1 MKLLIIHSDFIE
13 YSAKE
18 KAIANAEE
26 LKEKGPFRVEDCLV
40 VFVTAEKDDVGN
52 EAVFD
57 EFASEMEDFRDKLGV
72 SRIVLYPW
80 VHLSSKPAEPESA
93 LSIIKDLERRLLEM
107 GFEVFRSP
115 FGWYKSF
122 TIKCKGHPLAE
133 SYREIHGIRKEVK
146 KTVEKGEY
154 VILTP
159 DGKIVDPED
168 YKFSKDEGDFRILVE
183 KEVFRLERTESRR
196 PKYLE
201 FCEKFGFK
209 WETMSDVGHMRYN
222 PPACLMFDLVSDYS
236 WYVVRDLG
244 YPLFTLKGSN
254 MFDLSVS
261 AVKQHADLFGDRLYK
276 LKADKKE
283 LVMRYAACHQQFAAI
298 KDWIISY
305 KNLPFGAF
313 EVADSYRLEQSGEL
327 LLCFRLRKLHMPDL
341 HIFCRNME
349 EAIEASLK
357 VHRKINEEMK
367 KIGRSYVY
375 LINTTKSFLRENKE
389 FFLKILEEGRKPALI
404 KFYPEGKYY
413 WVINVEY
420 NIIDEIGRPREIG
433 TFQIDVG
440 NAKRFGIKYVD
451 EDGSYKYPI
460 IIHTAIIGSVE
471 RYLYSIFDTIAIN
484 LKKGKVPALPLWL
497 SPIQVRLIP
506 VSKDFLANVEEVAEV
521 LKNAGIRVDIDDR
534 SESVSYRVRAAEK
547 EWIPYIVVFGEEEAS
562 KKELQVRVREEKKIK
577 RYTVED
583 LIEEI
588 KRKTEGYPK
597 RDINMPLKL
606 SQRPVF

>member
-1 MKLLIIHSDFIE
+1 MRMLTIHSDFIE
-13 YSAKE
+13 YLAKE
-18 KAIANAEE
+18 KAIDNAEE

-40 VFVTAEKDDVGN
+40 VFVTAEKEDVKN
-52 EAVFD
+52 EDVLY
-57 EFASEMEDFRDKLGV
+57 EFVSEMEGFREKLGV

-80 VHLSSKPAEPESA
+80 VHLSSRPADPEDA
-93 LSIIKDLERRLLEM
+93 LNIMKDLEKILLER

-133 SYREIHGIRKEVK
+133 SYREIHGARKEVK
-146 KTVEKGEY
+146 KTVEREEY

-159 DGKIVDPED
+159 DGKIVDPKD
-168 YKFSKDEGDFRILVE
+168 YKFSEDEEDFRILVE
-183 KEVFRLERTESRR
+183 KEVFRSERGESKR

-201 FCEKFGFK
+201 FCDKFGFK
-209 WETMSDVGHMRYN
+209 WETMSDIGHMRYN

-244 YPLFTLKGSN
+244 YPIFTLRGSN
-254 MFDLSVS
+254 MFDLSVP

-276 LKADKKE
+276 LEADKKK
-283 LVMRYAACHQQFAAI
+283 LIMRYAACHQQFAAI

-341 HIFCRNME
+341 HIFCKDME
-349 EAIEASLK
+349 EAKEASLK
-357 VHRKINEEMK
+357 VHKRINEEMR
-367 KIGRSYVY
+367 KIGRRYVY
-375 LINTTKSFLRENKE
+375 LINTTKSFLDKNKE
-389 FFLKILEEGRKPALI
+389 FLLKLLEDDGKAALI

-471 RYLYSIFDTIAIN
+471 RYIYSIFDTIAIN
-484 LKKGKVPALPLWL
+484 LREGKVPALPLWL

-506 VSKDFLANVEEVAEV
+506 VSKDFLSKVEELADV
-521 LKNAGIRVDIDDR
+521 LRDSGIRVDIDDR

-577 RYTVED
+577 RYTLEE